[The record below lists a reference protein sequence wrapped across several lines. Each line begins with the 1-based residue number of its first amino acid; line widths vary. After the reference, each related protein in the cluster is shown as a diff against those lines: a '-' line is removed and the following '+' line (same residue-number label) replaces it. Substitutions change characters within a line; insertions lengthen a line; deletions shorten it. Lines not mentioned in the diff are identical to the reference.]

1 MGKIDYKKIYEKNR
15 DEWKALTREPQK
27 YEALL
32 AGHYSDS
39 NHFVYELL
47 QNAED
52 ERATKVVFEY
62 YKDRLVFYHN
72 GDAFNEEDVKGVSS
86 MLMGTKDKNSAQT
99 IGRFGMGFKSVFK
112 YTYQPEI
119 YSDNEAFR
127 IENYLLPV
135 ELEGKWDLNDEKAKL
150 TYYLSSGNEYRPF
163 EKEEHLTKI
172 VIPFA
177 KKNQEGDIVIV
188 NGEEV
193 LKKLKDLECEILLF
207 LSNIKRLYWI
217 DKTTDKYA
225 MISLDESSKDNNI
238 KTCRIEGTEYG
249 DKEEISKYL
258 ELTKKFDHSEMSS
271 AEVSIAYRL
280 NNRSNN
286 VNEMKDTNVWV
297 YFPTKDNTNLPFLIH
312 GSFETAVSREKLM
325 EPSAFNNYL
334 YEQLEDLICESLLE
348 LREKG
353 LITQMF
359 LRKVLLVAFKE
370 PRLPNLKQKVTD
382 IFLANNLLPDKSGEC
397 RRTNEVS
404 IAVPFGI
411 AEFKEKETF
420 ADSFRTVKAFVA
432 FNNEKESNFTEYFN
446 WLRDDLH
453 INIFNLASWANR
465 LCKYENRDI
474 RSYGKG
480 IEEIKDFYEFL
491 SDYRESVYSRATRY
505 YGTSY
510 YSRSGPYESSIR
522 ECLSSAWKLL
532 KQAPIILNA
541 EQFMVQAY
549 KDTKPNIYLNSSSQY
564 KNVLAAAIVNS
575 DISKEF
581 KPLLE
586 DGFSIKEFNNFQYV
600 KEKVVNKYINIDE
613 DINFE
618 NSEDYDE
625 EYIEDLNQIIKLID
639 DTHEIK
645 AIQEMLKNAY
655 IIRIINNEGEVQF
668 SRPKDVYTN
677 VSEEGVNL
685 EVYYRE
691 ITSNKYCID
700 KEFYLNNGIQIS
712 KLQQFGL
719 SISIIDE
726 GDRNY
731 SGSSG
736 YASWKA
742 LEEYCPRIN
751 IDELNE
757 NIKYIEKNP
766 DKELAKEKSA
776 EILRMLLKISRK
788 LEGTVR
794 HRKSNPYD
802 EKEKSSLL
810 ENIIQ
815 SGEWLFDKNERLC
828 STVGI
833 SKYDLNKEIYGEVIN
848 DKEAYKI
855 LGFIE
860 TEKDNKAETF
870 DMVDSLD
877 KRDKSILLKQLAR
890 ELGMRIDENTS
901 IDDEEFDEEESIFDT
916 TEWVSKEFP
925 EKVIKNKESLIEHV
939 RQQFFCA
946 DPIKYEKV
954 LRQLRVSKNSKVVR
968 AYTIGMYTNDSNVE
982 ICQICRE
989 PIEFVEVTEI
999 SNYCIE
1005 MNQLN
1010 LCLCKNCASKYK
1022 MFRDNN
1028 KDSFKNEMKKAIC
1041 NLDID
1046 NNYGECEI
1054 ELNSDTSIYFTQTH
1068 VAEIQ
1073 EIFKLIDEYGTPEEG
1088 EYGRSVNDTLSSQES
1103 AASSENCLD
1112 INNLEN
1118 NSVEVRNGSF
1128 VEYKMLGTGE
1138 VKEITIN
1145 TSAFSLHNVFL
1156 GKHEGDRVDLSGK
1169 LYEIVSIL

>member
-1 MGKIDYKKIYEKNR
+1 MGNIDYKKIYEINR

-135 ELEGKWDLNDEKAKL
+135 ELDGKWDLNDEKAKL
-150 TYYLSSGNEYRPF
+150 AYHLSSGNEYRPF

-177 KKNQEGDIVIV
+177 KKNHEGDIVTV
-188 NGEEV
+188 NGEDV

-207 LSNIKRLYWI
+207 LSNIKRLYWF

-225 MISLDESSKDNNI
+225 MISLDESRKDYNI

-258 ELTKKFDHSEMSS
+258 KFTKKFDHSEMSS
-271 AEVSIAYRL
+271 AEVSIAYKL

-286 VNEMKDTNVWV
+286 VNEMKNTNVWV
-297 YFPTKDNTNLPFLIH
+297 YFPTKDNTNLPFLVH

-325 EPSAFNNYL
+325 EPSVFNNYL
-334 YEQLEDLICESLLE
+334 YEQLEELICESLLE

-370 PRLPNLKQKVTD
+370 SRLPNLKQKVTD

-453 INIFNLASWANR
+453 INIFNLESWANR
-465 LCKYENRDI
+465 LCKYENRSI
-474 RSYGKG
+474 NSYEKG
-480 IEEIKDFYEFL
+480 FDELKNFYEFL
-491 SDYRESVYSRATRY
+491 SDYRETVYMSRST
-505 YGTSY
+505 GY
-510 YSRSGPYESSIR
+510 YSRGGPYESSIR

-541 EQFMVQAY
+541 EQSMVQAY
-549 KDTKPNIYLNSSSQY
+549 KGTKPNIYLNSSSQY
-564 KNVLAAAIVNS
+564 KNVLTTAIVNS

-625 EYIEDLNQIIKLID
+625 EYIEDINQIIKLID
-639 DTHEIK
+639 DTHEIQ

-655 IIRIINNEGEVQF
+655 IIQIKDEEGNVLF
-668 SRPKDVYTN
+668 SRPQDVYTSM
-677 VSEEGVNL
+677 SEEGVNL
-685 EVYYRE
+685 EVYYRG
-691 ITSNKYCID
+691 IKSNKYCIH
-700 KEFYLNNGIQIS
+700 KEFYLNNGISIN

-719 SISIIDE
+719 YYSIVNE
-726 GDRNY
+726 GDRRFD
-731 SGSSG
+731 SRGG
-736 YASWKA
+736 TPSWRA
-742 LEEYCPRIN
+742 LGEYCPKIE
-751 IDELNE
+751 IDCLSE
-757 NIKYIEKNP
+757 NIQYIEENAH
-766 DKELAKEKSA
+766 KELAKEKSA
-776 EILRMLLKISRK
+776 EILNIILKISKK
-788 LEGTVR
+788 LLGMIR
-794 HRKSNPYD
+794 YGKSYSND
-802 EKEKSSLL
+802 EEEESKLL
-810 ENIIQ
+810 KKIIQ
-815 SGEWLFDKNERLC
+815 SGEWLFDKNEKLC
-828 STVGI
+828 SIIGI

-860 TEKDNKAETF
+860 TEKDSKAETF

-877 KRDKSILLKQLAR
+877 KRDKSILLRQLAR

-901 IDDEEFDEEESIFDT
+901 IDDEEFDEEDSTFDT

-946 DPIKYEKV
+946 DPTKYEKV
-954 LRQLRVSKNSKVVR
+954 LRQIRVSKNPKVVK
-968 AYTIGMYTNDSNVE
+968 AYTTGMYTNDSNVK

-999 SNYCIE
+999 SNYGIE

-1068 VAEIQ
+1068 VGEIQ

-1103 AASSENCLD
+1103 AASSENYLD
-1112 INNLEN
+1112 INNSEN

-1138 VKEITIN
+1138 LKEITIN
-1145 TSAFSLHNVFL
+1145 TSAFPLHNVFL
-1156 GKHEGDRVDLSGK
+1156 GKHEGDRIDLSGK
-1169 LYEIVSIL
+1169 QYEIISIL

>member
-1 MGKIDYKKIYEKNR
+1 MGKIDYKKIYEINR

-52 ERATKVVFEY
+52 EKATKVVFEY

-150 TYYLSSGNEYRPF
+150 AYHLSSGNEYRPF

-172 VIPFA
+172 IIPFA
-177 KKNQEGDIVIV
+177 KKNQEGYILTV

-258 ELTKKFDHSEMSS
+258 KFTKKFDHSEMSS
-271 AEVSIAYRL
+271 AEVSIAYKL

-411 AEFKEKETF
+411 AEFKENEIF
-420 ADSFRTVKAFVA
+420 FDSLKTVKAFVA

-453 INIFNLASWANR
+453 INIFNLESWANR
-465 LCKYENRDI
+465 LCKYDD
-474 RSYGKG
+474 RSINSYEKG
-480 IEEIKDFYEFL
+480 FDELKNFYEFL
-491 SDYRESVYSRATRY
+491 SDYRETVYISRST
-505 YGTSY
+505 GY
-510 YSRSGPYESSIR
+510 YSRGGPYESSIR

-541 EQFMVQAY
+541 EQSMVQAY

-564 KNVLAAAIVNS
+564 KNVLTTAIVNS

-655 IIRIINNEGEVQF
+655 IIQIIDEEGKVLF
-668 SRPKDVYTN
+668 SRPQDVYTSM
-677 VSEEGVNL
+677 SEEGINL
-685 EVYYRE
+685 EVYYRG
-691 ITSNKYCID
+691 ITSNKDCID
-700 KEFYLNNGIQIS
+700 KEFYSNNGIPIN

-719 SISIIDE
+719 FYSTVNE
-726 GDRNY
+726 GDRKFD
-731 SGSSG
+731 SRGG
-736 YASWKA
+736 YPSWKA
-742 LEEYCPRIN
+742 LGEYCPRIE
-751 IDELNE
+751 IDCLKE
-757 NIKYIEKNP
+757 NIEYIEENSE
-766 DKELAKEKSA
+766 KELAKEKSA
-776 EILRMLLKISRK
+776 EILKMLLNVSKK
-788 LEGTVR
+788 LTGTVR
-794 HRKSNPYD
+794 YGKSHYQDQEENSD
-802 EKEKSSLL
+802 LL
-810 ENIIQ
+810 KNIIK

-828 STVGI
+828 STIGI

-860 TEKDNKAETF
+860 TEKDSKAETF

-877 KRDKSILLKQLAR
+877 KRDKSILLRQLAR

-901 IDDEEFDEEESIFDT
+901 IDDEEFDEEDSTFDT

-946 DPIKYEKV
+946 DPTKYEKV
-954 LRQLRVSKNSKVVR
+954 LRQIRVSKNPKVVK
-968 AYTIGMYTNDSNVE
+968 AYTTGMYTNDSNVK

-999 SNYCIE
+999 SNYDIE

-1068 VAEIQ
+1068 VGEIQ

-1103 AASSENCLD
+1103 AASSENYLD
-1112 INNLEN
+1112 INNSEN

-1138 VKEITIN
+1138 LKEITIN
-1145 TSAFSLHNVFL
+1145 TSAFPLHNVFL
-1156 GKHEGDRVDLSGK
+1156 GKHEGDRIDLSGK
-1169 LYEIVSIL
+1169 QYEIISIL

>member
-52 ERATKVVFEY
+52 EKATKVIFEY
-62 YKDRLVFYHN
+62 YKDKLIFYHN
-72 GDAFNEEDVKGVSS
+72 GDAFNEEDIKGVSS

-112 YTYQPEI
+112 YTYQPQI
-119 YSDNEAFR
+119 YSDYEAFR

-135 ELEGKWDLNDEKAKL
+135 ELEEKWDFNYEKANL
-150 TYYLSSGNEYRPF
+150 GYSLSSGDQYRPF
-163 EKEEHLTKI
+163 DKEEHLTKI

-177 KKNQEGDIVIV
+177 KRNQQGDIVSV
-188 NGEEV
+188 NGEDV
-193 LKKLKDLECEILLF
+193 LKKLKALDCEILLF
-207 LSNIKRLYWI
+207 LSSIKRLYWI
-217 DKTTDKYA
+217 DKITDKYA
-225 MISLDESSKDNNI
+225 MISLDESNRDNNI

-249 DKEEISKYL
+249 SKEEISNYIKFS
-258 ELTKKFDHSEMSS
+258 KKFDHSEMSS

-286 VNEMKDTNVWV
+286 INEMQNTNVWV
-297 YFPTKDNTNLPFLIH
+297 YFPTKDDTNLPFLVH

-325 EPSAFNNYL
+325 EPSAFNDYL

-370 PRLPNLKQKVTD
+370 ERLPNLKQKVTNM
-382 IFLANNLLPDKSGEC
+382 FLSNNLLPDKSGEC

-420 ADSFRTVKAFVA
+420 SDSFRTVKAFAA
-432 FNNEKESNFTEYFN
+432 FNNERESNFTEYFT

-453 INIFNLASWANR
+453 INIFNLESWANR
-465 LCKYENRDI
+465 LCKYDIRDI
-474 RSYGKG
+474 NLYGKG
-480 IEEIKDFYEFL
+480 MEELKDFYEIL
-491 SDYRESVYSRATRY
+491 SDYRESLYSSKF
-505 YGTSY
+505 TSY

-541 EQFMVQAY
+541 EQFMIQAY
-549 KDTKPNIYLNSSSQY
+549 KDAKPNIYLNSSSQY
-564 KNVLAAAIVNS
+564 KSVVASAIVNS

-581 KPLLE
+581 KLLLE

-600 KEKVVNKYINIDE
+600 KEKVVNKYIKFDKK
-613 DINFE
+613 INFE
-618 NSEDYDE
+618 NSENQDE
-625 EYIEDLNQIIKLID
+625 EYLEDITEIIKLID
-639 DTHEIK
+639 ETREVQ
-645 AIQEMLKNAY
+645 AIQEILKNSH
-655 IIRIINNEGEVQF
+655 IIRTINNEGRVMF
-668 SRPKDVYTN
+668 SKPHESYTN

-685 EVYYRE
+685 EVYYRD
-691 ITSNKYCID
+691 INYHKYCID
-700 KEFYLNNGIQIS
+700 EKFYLSNGISIN
-712 KLQQFGL
+712 KLEKFGL
-719 SISIIDE
+719 CFKLVTD
-726 GDRNY
+726 GDRTFN
-731 SGSSG
+731 SFGASP
-736 YASWKA
+736 SWKA
-742 LEEYCPRIN
+742 LGEYCPKIQ
-751 IDELNE
+751 IAELSE
-757 NIKYIEKNP
+757 NIRYIEKNP
-766 DKELAKEKSA
+766 NKELSKHKSS
-776 EILRMLLKISRK
+776 EILKMLLKISGKLSGSIKYRK
-788 LEGTVR
+788 N
-794 HRKSNPYD
+794 NPY
-802 EKEKSSLL
+802 EQVESSSLL
-810 ENIIQ
+810 ENVIK
-815 SGEWLFDKNERLC
+815 SGEWLFDKNEKLC
-828 STVGI
+828 PIIGM
-833 SKYDLNKEIYGEVIN
+833 SKYDLNKEIYGEVIS

-860 TEKDNKAETF
+860 TDKDSKAETF
-870 DMVDSLD
+870 EMVDSLD
-877 KRDKSILLKQLAR
+877 KRDKSILLRQLAR
-890 ELGMRIDENTS
+890 ELGMRIDENTP
-901 IDDEEFDEEESIFDT
+901 IDDEEVDEEESTFNG
-916 TEWVSKEFP
+916 TEWVSKDFP
-925 EKVIKNKESLIEHV
+925 DKMVKNKESLIEHV

-946 DPIKYEKV
+946 DPTKYEKV
-954 LRQLRVSKNSKVVR
+954 LRQIRVSKNPKVVR
-968 AYTIGMYTNDSNVE
+968 AYISGMYTNDSDVK
-982 ICQICRE
+982 ICQMCRE
-989 PIEFVEVTEI
+989 PIQFLEVTEI
-999 SNYCIE
+999 SNYGIE

-1028 KDSFKNEMKKAIC
+1028 KDCFKNEMKKAIC

-1073 EIFKLIDEYGTPEEG
+1073 EIFKLIDEYGTPEKG
-1088 EYGRSVNDTLSSQES
+1088 EYVRSVNDTLSSQES
-1103 AASSENCLD
+1103 AASSENYLD
-1112 INNLEN
+1112 INNSEN
-1118 NSVEVRNGSF
+1118 NSVKVRNGSF

-1145 TSAFSLHNVFL
+1145 TAAFPLHNAFV
-1156 GKHEGDRVDLSGK
+1156 GKHKGERLTLSGK
-1169 LYEIVSIL
+1169 QYEIISIL

>member
-150 TYYLSSGNEYRPF
+150 AYHLSSGNEYHPF
-163 EKEEHLTKI
+163 VKEEHLTKI

-177 KKNQEGDIVIV
+177 KKNQEGDIVTV

-258 ELTKKFDHSEMSS
+258 KLTKKFDHSEMSS
-271 AEVSIAYRL
+271 AEVSIAYKL

-297 YFPTKDNTNLPFLIH
+297 YFPTKDNANLPFMIH

-370 PRLPNLKQKVTD
+370 PRLTNLKQKVTD

-411 AEFKEKETF
+411 AEFKEKDIF
-420 ADSFRTVKAFVA
+420 FDSLKTVKAFVA

-453 INIFNLASWANR
+453 INIFNLESWANR
-465 LCKYENRDI
+465 LCEYESRDI
-474 RSYGKG
+474 SSYGNG
-480 IEEIKDFYEFL
+480 IEELKDFYEFL
-491 SDYRESVYSRATRY
+491 SDYRESVYISRST
-505 YGTSY
+505 GY
-510 YSRSGPYESSIR
+510 YSRGGLYESSIR
-522 ECLSSAWKLL
+522 ECLNSAWKLL
-532 KQAPIILNA
+532 KQAPIILNS
-541 EQFMVQAY
+541 EKNMVQAY
-549 KDTKPNIYLNSSSQY
+549 NDSKPNIYLNSSSQY
-564 KNVLAAAIVNS
+564 KSVIAAAIVNF

-600 KEKVVNKYINIDE
+600 KEKVVNKYVNIIDKK
-613 DINFE
+613 INFE
-618 NSEDYDE
+618 NSENQDE
-625 EYIEDLNQIIKLID
+625 EYLEDFIQIIKLID
-639 DTHEIK
+639 ETREIQ
-645 AIQEMLKNAY
+645 AIKEMIKEAH
-655 IIRIINNEGEVQF
+655 IIRIINSEGKVRF
-668 SRPKDVYTN
+668 SKPRDVYMPI
-677 VSEEGVNL
+677 SEEGVDL
-685 EVYYRE
+685 EVYYSE
-691 ITSNKYCID
+691 IKSNKYHID
-700 KEFYLNNGIQIS
+700 KEFYSNNGISID
-712 KLQQFGL
+712 KLQQLGL
-719 SISIIDE
+719 YFSIINE
-726 GDRNY
+726 GDR
-731 SGSSG
+731 SFSSWGGSP
-736 YASWKA
+736 SWKA
-742 LEEYCPRIN
+742 LGEYCPFIK

-757 NIKYIEKNP
+757 NIEYIEKNS
-766 DKELAKEKSA
+766 DKGLAKEKSIQ
-776 EILRMLLKISRK
+776 ILKMLLKISRK
-788 LEGTVR
+788 LIGTVR
-794 HRKSNPYD
+794 YRKNDPY
-802 EKEKSSLL
+802 EEEESSDLL
-810 ENIIQ
+810 VNTIQ
-815 SGEWLFDKNERLC
+815 PGEWLFDKNEKLC
-828 STVGI
+828 STIGM

-870 DMVDSLD
+870 DMVDYLD

-890 ELGMRIDENTS
+890 ELGIKICEDRET
-901 IDDEEFDEEESIFDT
+901 DEEEDSTFDT

-925 EKVIKNKESLIEHV
+925 EKVVKNKESLIEHV

-999 SNYCIE
+999 SNYGIE

-1054 ELNSDTSIYFTQTH
+1054 ELNSDISIYFTQTH

-1103 AASSENCLD
+1103 AASSENYLD
-1112 INNLEN
+1112 INNSEN

-1128 VEYKMLGTGE
+1128 VVYKMLGTGE

-1145 TSAFSLHNVFL
+1145 TTAFPIHNAFL
-1156 GKHEGDRVDLSGK
+1156 GKHEGEWVDLFGK